1 MLDNLTLRQSPWLRL
16 AMSIAHRTAALRTRD
31 CSPSAASYVAP
42 SVVVADVARTAAAVS
57 ASRDSPGLDV
67 EVAGGDEGKRWVV
80 VGDTRMIPCRIE
92 EGGEESAAASQ
103 GERREGRRKCEW
115 SGGMEGTGA
124 AVARRRQR
132 RVPAELMLLACCP
145 CLRMTCQ
152 PMSSC
157 GPICARHSPAQEP
170 PHALLPCLA
179 IALCLDGARGG
190 EGPAR
195 ATDRRDTHG
204 SSLTPIEGSFAAVG
218 G

>member
-1 MLDNLTLRQSPWLRL
+1 MAYNLTLRPSPWLQL
-16 AMSIAHRTAALRTRD
+16 ATSIVHMTAASRTRD

-42 SVVVADVARTAAAVS
+42 SVVVADAARTAAAVS

-67 EVAGGDEGKRWVV
+67 EVAGGGEGRRWVV
-80 VGDTRMIPCRIE
+80 VGDMRMVPCRIE
-92 EGGEESAAASQ
+92 EGGEEGAAASQ

-132 RVPAELMLLACCP
+132 RMPAERMLLARCP
-145 CLRMTCQ
+145 CLRTSCQ

-170 PHALLPCLA
+170 PHAMLPCLA

-204 SSLTPIEGSFAAVG
+204 SSLTRIAGSFAAVSG
-218 G
+218 